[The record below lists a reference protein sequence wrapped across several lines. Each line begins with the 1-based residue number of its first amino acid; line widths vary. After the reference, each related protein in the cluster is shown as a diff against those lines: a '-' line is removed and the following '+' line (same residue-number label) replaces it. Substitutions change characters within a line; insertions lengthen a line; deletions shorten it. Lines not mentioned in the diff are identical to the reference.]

1 MRSFEYFTLHRDRR
15 RDILLKCKSFLR
27 AREISS
33 YLDFVGKWHVHPVT
47 LTRHRQEGVV
57 RNSTVCTDLMWHTRR

>member
-15 RDILLKCKSFLR
+15 RHFAEMQIFPSCPGDIF
-27 AREISS
+27 S

-57 RNSTVCTDLMWHTRR
+57 RNSTVCTDLMWRTRR

>member
-1 MRSFEYFTLHRDRR
+1 MRSFEYFTLRRGRR
-15 RDILLKCKSFLR
+15 RHFAEMQILSFVSGR
-27 AREISS
+27 YIS

-57 RNSTVCTDLMWHTRR
+57 RNSTVCTDLMWRTRR